1 MAHTSGNHQQSGTTD
16 SCNAGE
22 NSGQGSG
29 RKKGTCHRCDVWAA
43 IAERK
48 RKSEQEGKQRTE
60 AAPKATKC
68 RHDDGTDRTI
78 AEIQA
83 GTAEKTRKRAGDDSE
98 TQEAERTAKKRKDG
112 TDRARGQTDMQAKEK
127 EGDKPHDKATVPAE
141 EGKATQKRKL
151 CEYICPH
158 CSEAVKS
165 TVRTGQ
171 VDHRRKCGN
180 RFRVQDGRTVAKGY
194 VYVCPFCNGDRE

>member
-1 MAHTSGNHQQSGTTD
+1 MTVNPSNH
-16 SCNAGE
+16 
-22 NSGQGSG
+22 
-29 RKKGTCHRCDVWAA
+29 R
-43 IAERK
+43 
-48 RKSEQEGKQRTE
+48 
-60 AAPKATKC
+60 
-68 RHDDGTDRTI
+68 
-78 AEIQA
+78 
-83 GTAEKTRKRAGDDSE
+83 
-98 TQEAERTAKKRKDG
+98 

-171 VDHRRKCGN
+171 VNHRRKCGN

-194 VYVCPFCNGDRE
+194 VYVLPFCNAEIVSNTKTGRIDHRSVCGNRFHVT